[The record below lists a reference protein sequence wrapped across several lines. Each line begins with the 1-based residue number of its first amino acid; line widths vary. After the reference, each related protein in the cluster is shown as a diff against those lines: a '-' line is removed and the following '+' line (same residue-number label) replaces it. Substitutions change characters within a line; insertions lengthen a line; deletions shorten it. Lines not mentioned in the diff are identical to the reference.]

1 MAVFVV
7 LAVAS
12 ALLIVLVI
20 FFWRR
25 SAKAALLANKFEHQE
40 MTERKEGSKNI
51 IVALITLFSSQFFQM
66 LKMIRT
72 FIYGINLCIIPA
84 MNVARKEIKALI
96 PQRLHIPS
104 TQLRLLDIVE
114 HGNEANDV
122 ASYSDTV
129 FCCIIL

>member
-1 MAVFVV
+1 
-7 LAVAS
+7 
-12 ALLIVLVI
+12 
-20 FFWRR
+20 
-25 SAKAALLANKFEHQE
+25 

-66 LKMIRT
+66 LKMMVMIRT

-104 TQLRLLDIVE
+104 TQLRLLDSVE

>member
-1 MAVFVV
+1 
-7 LAVAS
+7 
-12 ALLIVLVI
+12 
-20 FFWRR
+20 
-25 SAKAALLANKFEHQE
+25 

-66 LKMIRT
+66 LKMMVMIRT

-104 TQLRLLDIVE
+104 TQLRLLDSVE

-122 ASYSDTV
+122 ASYSDTLTGEFGEV
-129 FCCIIL
+129 YKAHLIAWHGKGDPQTVAVKTLRGQ